1 MIRRPPRSTQGVS
14 SAASDV
20 YKRQHTHTW
29 HLTGVLPKYRGLSLS
44 RLSSGGRWGRRWVH
58 AREEQREHDFS
69 ECDARA
75 EMGSLSLR
83 LVGSLSS
90 CSPVSRHLISAE
102 IHRLMLRLMI
112 SETSRD
118 GQDRFAKVRPTLLA
132 VESPPRGTREARP
145 LGVLHTRFAV
155 QTRASR

>member
-1 MIRRPPRSTQGVS
+1 MPDAYIIVS
-14 SAASDV
+14 QAVDELERAYVQAQTNRAASI
-20 YKRQHTHTW
+20 K
-29 HLTGVLPKYRGLSLS
+29 LPPVSWAK
-44 RLSSGGRWGRRWVH
+44 VH

-83 LVGSLSS
+83 LIGSLSS

-118 GQDRFAKVRPTLLA
+118 GQDRFAEVRPSLLA